1 MRILLSGCP
10 RTRAEVSVEEELLD
24 QLRWFFTWDLV
35 L

>member
-1 MRILLSGCP
+1 LSSCS

-24 QLRWFFTWDLV
+24 QLRWFLTWDPV